1 MKNKYGETLASEIS
15 RFFSTS
21 KRKPLKLEPQ
31 REAEL
36 YNSIFQNFLK
46 NTNIHHYPRFT
57 GKGPIIAE
65 KVIRTIRNLLKKLIF
80 LAGNA
85 DWISELPSVTKK

>member
-1 MKNKYGETLASEIS
+1 MKSKYGKTLASEIS

-21 KRKPLKLEPQ
+21 KRKPLKLESE

-46 NTNIHHYPRFT
+46 NTNIDHYPQFT
-57 GKGPIIAE
+57 GKGPKKAE
-65 KVIRTIRNLLKKLIF
+65 KVIRTIRNLLKKPIF

-85 DWISELPSVTKK
+85 DWMSELPSVTKK